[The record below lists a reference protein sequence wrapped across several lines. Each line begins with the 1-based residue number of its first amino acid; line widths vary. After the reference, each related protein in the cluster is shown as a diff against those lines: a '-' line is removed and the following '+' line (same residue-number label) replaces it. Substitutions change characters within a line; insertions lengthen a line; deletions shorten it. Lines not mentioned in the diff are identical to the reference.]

1 MCNVNFVMSK
11 IAKNFCV
18 GGPPEYWSHEQGY
31 MYNSLKDRA
40 K

>member
-1 MCNVNFVMSK
+1 MCSVNFVMSK

-31 MYNSLKDRA
+31 MYNSLRDRA